1 MMFKYTVDN
10 SELLTEFME
19 MFSKYLNKSYKFTM
33 HNIANPLY
41 SDYKD
46 NERLI
51 LIALNKSVYQNMYS
65 FLRLT
70 ESNMQYAAF
79 SCLEHS
85 VNAARL
91 YYVLYTTP
99 KYMHDY
105 ISTVN
110 FSLEEA
116 EKEIA
121 EKDAEYKNDENYE
134 EKEDFSLKEFSE
146 NLRRFNTFRL
156 KSPAIS
162 SQLINQNVY
171 LGLGCGK
178 DEVSD
183 ELQHEV
189 RKNIAGAYTA
199 LSKHNKLFF
208 NGGADEELEQ
218 LEDELYSKFME
229 YVKAFV

>member
-1 MMFKYTVDN
+1 MFNYTIDN
-10 SELLTEFME
+10 RELLTEFMK
-19 MFSKYLNKSYKFTM
+19 MFSDYVNKSYKFTM
-33 HNIANPLY
+33 NIIANPLY

-99 KYMHDY
+99 KFMHDY
-105 ISTVN
+105 ISTIN

-116 EKEIA
+116 EDELSEKEDDG
-121 EKDAEYKNDENYE
+121 EEFDENS
-134 EKEDFSLKEFSE
+134 EDFSLKEFSD
-146 NLRRFNTFRL
+146 NLRRFNTFQL
-156 KSPAIS
+156 KSPSIS

-178 DEVSD
+178 DEISE

-189 RKNIAGAYTA
+189 RKNIAGAYTT

-208 NGGADEELEQ
+208 NGGLDENLEQ
-218 LEDELYSKFME
+218 LEEELYSKFME
-229 YVKAFV
+229 YVRAFV

>member
-1 MMFKYTVDN
+1 MFNYTIDN
-10 SELLTEFME
+10 RELLTEFMK
-19 MFSKYLNKSYKFTM
+19 MFSDYVNKSYKFTM
-33 HNIANPLY
+33 NIIANPLY

-99 KYMHDY
+99 KFMHDY
-105 ISTVN
+105 ISTIN

-116 EKEIA
+116 EDELSKKEDDG
-121 EKDAEYKNDENYE
+121 EEFDENS
-134 EKEDFSLKEFSE
+134 EDFSLKEFSE
-146 NLRRFNTFRL
+146 NLRRFNTFQL
-156 KSPAIS
+156 KSPSIS

-178 DEVSD
+178 DEISE

-189 RKNIAGAYTA
+189 RKNIAGAYTT

-208 NGGADEELEQ
+208 NGGLDENLEQ
-218 LEDELYSKFME
+218 LEEELYSKFME
-229 YVKAFV
+229 YVRAFV